1 MSSAGA
7 PDIRLLLADVDG
19 TLVTKD
25 KLLTDRAVEAVR
37 KLREADI
44 LFAITSGRPPRGMQ
58 MLIEP
63 LALTTP
69 ISAFNG
75 GIVVDADMTI
85 LEQKVIPRE
94 LAPAIIAALGSAG
107 LDVWIYRGADWYVRD
122 PHAPHVARESST
134 VQFDP
139 TVVESFD
146 GLTDDVAK
154 LVGVSDDPDR
164 MASVAT
170 AAHEEFG
177 DHVSAALSQPY
188 YLDVTHPQANK
199 GEVVKFLSAR
209 YRIPE
214 EQIATIGDMPNDVLM
229 FAHSG
234 LSIAMGQSDREV
246 QRAARRVTRSN
257 DEDGFAAAVDRLILA
272 SHEGAPVQSAK
283 RS

>member
-1 MSSAGA
+1 
-7 PDIRLLLADVDG
+7 
-19 TLVTKD
+19 
-25 KLLTDRAVEAVR
+25 
-37 KLREADI
+37 
-44 LFAITSGRPPRGMQ
+44 MQ

-75 GIVVDADMTI
+75 GIVVEPDLTV
-85 LEQKVIPRE
+85 LEQRVIPRD
-94 LAPAIIAALGSAG
+94 LAPIIIAALRSSG

-122 PHAPHVARESST
+122 PRAPHVARESAT

-139 TVVESFD
+139 TVVETFD

-154 LVGVSDDPDR
+154 LVGVSDDLDH
-164 MASVAT
+164 MASMAAAT
-170 AAHEEFG
+170 REEFG

-188 YLDVTHPQANK
+188 YLDVTHPRANK

-214 EQIATIGDMPNDVLM
+214 EQIATIGDAPNDVLM
-229 FAHSG
+229 FARSG

-246 QRAARRVTRSN
+246 KRAARRVTGSN
-257 DEDGFAAAVDRLILA
+257 DEEGFAEAVDRYILA
-272 SHEGAPVQSAK
+272 SHKRAPAQSM
-283 RS
+283 

>member
-229 FAHSG
+229 FARSG

-272 SHEGAPVQSAK
+272 SPKRAPAQSVK
-283 RS
+283 GS

>member
-1 MSSAGA
+1 MSGDGA

-19 TLVTKD
+19 TLVTRE
-25 KLLTDRAVEAVR
+25 KLLTERAVEAVR

-75 GIVVDADMTI
+75 GIVVEADMTV

-94 LAPAIIAALGSAG
+94 LTPAIIAALESSG
-107 LDVWIYRGADWYVRD
+107 LDVWIYRGAEWYVRD

-134 VQFDP
+134 VQFEP
-139 TVVESFD
+139 TVVASFE
-146 GLTDDVAK
+146 GITDDVAK
-154 LVGVSDDPDR
+154 LVGVSDDVDH

-170 AAHEEFG
+170 ATHEEFG

-188 YLDVTHPQANK
+188 YLDVTHPRANK

-209 YRIPE
+209 YGIDE

-229 FAHSG
+229 FARSG
-234 LSIAMGQSDREV
+234 LSIAMGQSDPEV
-246 QRAARRVTRSN
+246 KRAARRVTLSN
-257 DEDGFAAAVDRLILA
+257 EEDGFAEAVIRFILRVN
-272 SHEGAPVQSAK
+272 G
-283 RS
+283 

>member
-1 MSSAGA
+1 MSSADA
-7 PDIRLLLADVDG
+7 QDIRLLLADVDG

-25 KLLTDRAVEAVR
+25 KLLTDRAVEAAR
-37 KLREADI
+37 KLREADV

-63 LALTTP
+63 LGLTTP

-75 GIVVDADMTI
+75 GIVVDADMTV

-122 PHAPHVARESST
+122 PRAPHVARESAT

-139 TVVESFD
+139 TVVENFD

-164 MASVAT
+164 MASVVAAT
-170 AAHEEFG
+170 HEEFG
-177 DHVSAALSQPY
+177 DHVSASLSQSY
-188 YLDVTHPQANK
+188 YLDITHPRANK

-229 FAHSG
+229 FARSG
-234 LSIAMGQSDREV
+234 LSIAMGQSEREV

-257 DEDGFAAAVDRLILA
+257 DEDGFAAAVDRFILP
-272 SHEGAPVQSAK
+272 SRERAPIHSTQGS
-283 RS
+283 

>member
-229 FAHSG
+229 FARSG

-257 DEDGFAAAVDRLILA
+257 DEDGFAAAVDRFILA
-272 SHEGAPVQSAK
+272 SRERAPAQSVK
-283 RS
+283 GS